1 MNVETSL
8 THIPDC
14 PHCGS
19 KSGVLC
25 KERAYGW
32 ACRSWYNEG
41 SGLMSDLDIDSVQ
54 YSFSKTLR
62 CPDCKKVRKDVV
74 RIFGGVK
81 KG

>member
-1 MNVETSL
+1 
-8 THIPDC
+8 
-14 PHCGS
+14 
-19 KSGVLC
+19 
-25 KERAYGW
+25 
-32 ACRSWYNEG
+32 
-41 SGLMSDLDIDSVQ
+41 MSDLDIDSVQ